1 MLPLYSPFSSL
12 RGQGRRRG
20 SFTDQSKR
28 YFAFDKVNLTPSPA
42 SFRLILF
49 MLFSIPFRLNTSC
62 SNLNSSESS
71 PTRNFHHTPSRFWTC
86 GTCRIQELEEVDTL
100 NYFGSADSRLIE
112 RDSTREQ
119 RGDLTIGKQVLWES
133 ETA

>member
-28 YFAFDKVNLTPSPA
+28 YFAFDKVNLTCSPA
-42 SFRLILF
+42 SFRLIPF

-62 SNLNSSESS
+62 SNLNSSESA
-71 PTRNFHHTPSRFWTC
+71 PTQSLHHTPSRFWTDWAC
-86 GTCRIQELEEVDTL
+86 SVQEKVQEV
-100 NYFGSADSRLIE
+100 GSIPTVPSGL
-112 RDSTREQ
+112 
-119 RGDLTIGKQVLWES
+119 G
-133 ETA
+133 